1 MTGWLILF
9 SNIAAGSVRA
19 IIGFFLI
26 DRLLAINKPD
36 KNSVKWKFNHSDLS
50 VLQGGRM
57 GVSVVIAVGIVVI
70 SVILFLTGLSDLY
83 RMVSEIVWLAVC
95 TSYFQSADTG
105 ACSNNHSRHL
115 YNDANASHSPSSVVV
130 APNSG
135 YIRHIRYA
143 FASYASFIWQII
155 SKMIDAPTNCDAHP
169 AKSIFQAHFRMGLFV
184 SIFYE
189 IAISLCQFLVAAWS
203 GVIFHLSAF
212 LDYGTVYGQIS
223 VWLFHALMIAGAL
236 YVGKRPNMTGKEAF
250 HLASSI
256 VVIAFI
262 AVVTL
267 SQQTI
272 LPIADDTLDMWTI
285 LAVVLM
291 MSVLVF
297 NMNRQYEVEK
307 ELARLKTEQA
317 ELLERDYTTLNNAY
331 AINAKV
337 FHDFHNHI
345 GLLRQLLSHA
355 KLEEAIQ
362 YLDELQTPVQEMTKT
377 VWTGDETVD
386 YIINSKAV
394 TAKERNVQYQVQ
406 VEFPRHTNLR
416 SVDLCAVLGNLLDN
430 ALEAAG
436 QVPEKEKRFVRLT
449 IRRINQMLII
459 KVENSFHKAPISQDG
474 VLTTSKEKNGL
485 HGWGLKSAQAAA
497 EKYDGTV
504 QTSYKDKVFK
514 AVATLSLG

>member
-1 MTGWLILF
+1 MTDWLILF
-9 SNIAAGSVRA
+9 SDIAAGSVRTV
-19 IIGFFLI
+19 IGLFLI
-26 DRLLAINKPD
+26 YRLLAAQKPG
-36 KNSVKWKFNHSDLS
+36 KSSVI
-50 VLQGGRM
+50 
-57 GVSVVIAVGIVVI
+57 IAVAGIVAI
-70 SVILFLTGLSDLY
+70 SVILSVTGLSDFY
-83 RMVSEIVWLAVC
+83 RMALEIVWIAVC
-95 TSYFQSADTG
+95 AGYLQKAD
-105 ACSNNHSRHL
+105 A
-115 YNDANASHSPSSVVV
+115 
-130 APNSG
+130 
-135 YIRHIRYA
+135 
-143 FASYASFIWQII
+143 
-155 SKMIDAPTNCDAHP
+155 
-169 AKSIFQAHFRMGLFV
+169 RMGLFV

-189 IAISLCQFLVAAWS
+189 IGISLCQFLAAAWF

-212 LDYGTVYGQIS
+212 PGYGTACGQIS
-223 VWLFHALMIAGAL
+223 VWMFYALLTAGAL
-236 YVGKRPNMTGKEAF
+236 YIGKKPDMTGKEAF
-250 HLASSI
+250 RIASGI
-256 VVIAFI
+256 AVAAFI

-291 MSVLVF
+291 MSVLIF

-331 AINAKV
+331 AINAKL

-345 GLLRQLLSHA
+345 GVLRQLLSHT
-355 KLEEAIQ
+355 KLEEAMQ
-362 YLDELQTPVQEMTKT
+362 YLDELKAPVQEMTET

-386 YIINSKAV
+386 YMINSKAV

-436 QVPEKEKRFVRLT
+436 QVQKKEERFVRLT

-459 KVENSFHKAPISQDG
+459 KVENSFRDPPISQDG
-474 VLTTSKEKNGL
+474 VLTTSKVKNGL
-485 HGWGLKSAQAAA
+485 HGWGLKSAQTAA

-504 QTSYKDKVFK
+504 QTSYTDNVFK
-514 AVATLSLG
+514 AVATLSYQCVSGMQ

>member
-1 MTGWLILF
+1 MTDWLILF
-9 SNIAAGSVRA
+9 SNIAAGSVRT
-19 IIGFFLI
+19 IIGLFLI
-26 DRLLAINKPD
+26 YRLLATQKPGRNRVIIAAD
-36 KNSVKWKFNHSDLS
+36 GIIVISAILS
-50 VLQGGRM
+50 V
-57 GVSVVIAVGIVVI
+57 
-70 SVILFLTGLSDLY
+70 TGLSDFY
-83 RMVSEIVWLAVC
+83 RMVLEIAWITVC
-95 TSYFQSADTG
+95 SSYRISQQIGKPFSRGVYFQNADTRL
-105 ACSNNHSRHL
+105 S
-115 YNDANASHSPSSVVV
+115 
-130 APNSG
+130 
-135 YIRHIRYA
+135 
-143 FASYASFIWQII
+143 
-155 SKMIDAPTNCDAHP
+155 
-169 AKSIFQAHFRMGLFV
+169 LFV

-212 LDYGTVYGQIS
+212 PDYGTAYGQIS
-223 VWLFHALMIAGAL
+223 VWLFHALLIAGAL
-236 YVGKRPNMTGKEAF
+236 YIWKKPNMTGKEAYRF
-250 HLASSI
+250 ASII
-256 VVIAFI
+256 VVTAFI

-285 LAVVLM
+285 LSLVIM
-291 MSVLVF
+291 MSVLIF

-331 AINAKV
+331 AINAKL

-355 KLEEAIQ
+355 KSEEAMQ
-362 YLDELQTPVQEMTKT
+362 YLDELQTPVQEMTET

-386 YIINSKAV
+386 YMINSKAV
-394 TAKERNVQYQVQ
+394 TAKERNVQYQAQ

-436 QVPEKEKRFVRLT
+436 QVPEKEERFIRLT
-449 IRRINQMLII
+449 IRRINQMIII
-459 KVENSFHKAPISQDG
+459 KVENSFHNPPVSQNG
-474 VLTTSKEKNGL
+474 VFTTSKVKNGL
-485 HGWGLKSAQAAA
+485 HGWGLKSAQTAA

-504 QTSYKDKVFK
+504 QTSYKDNVFK
-514 AVATLSLG
+514 AVATLSYQCVSGIQ